1 MWYILWSFDSPE
13 AIFSIMTKIEKIF
26 ICKCE
31 IFCHLMGQIQSKL
44 LYKLVTYG
52 PTGSLVTGKSLSEAL
67 ILVSTN
73 PQYDNGL
80 FIELRVQQKLC
91 TQHVLNL

>member
-1 MWYILWSFDSPE
+1 ME
-13 AIFSIMTKIEKIF
+13 
-26 ICKCE
+26 
-31 IFCHLMGQIQSKL
+31 QIQLKL

-67 ILVSTN
+67 FLVSTN

-80 FIELRVQQKLC
+80 FIGLQVQYMNIASSE
-91 TQHVLNL
+91 HA